1 MFVIIVRF
9 VRNFEFL
16 CFLFL
21 SFVVFL
27 VFGGDKVCDLLEDF
41 VKYGFNYFGK
51 DFVILGIIG

>member
-1 MFVIIVRF
+1 MFFIF
-9 VRNFEFL
+9 KF
-16 CFLFL
+16 C
-21 SFVVFL
+21 VFL